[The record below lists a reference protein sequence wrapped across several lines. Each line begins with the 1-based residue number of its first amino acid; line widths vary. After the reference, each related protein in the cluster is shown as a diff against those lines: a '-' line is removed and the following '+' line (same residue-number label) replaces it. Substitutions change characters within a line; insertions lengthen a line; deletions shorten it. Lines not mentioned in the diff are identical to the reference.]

1 MTQNAQLSGVTWGR
15 TACYVIALLAVL
27 LFGALPMFAQFDTGT
42 ITGTTTDSSGAVVSH
57 AAITVTNVGTGIQK
71 NYVTDEN
78 GNFVASSLP
87 YGTYVVATSAT
98 GFAENKSQ
106 PVVLSVGATVQVNL
120 TLGVAASQE
129 SVQVNGTATTVDT
142 SSSVSGTT
150 LNTDQVA
157 NLPINGRDVSE
168 FLEVAPG
175 SVGSTG
181 FFQGSVNGME
191 NIFTGLNITVDGQS
205 AMRGDISGFLDTEGQ
220 ETARITRASVDSI
233 QEIDYSNSGYTAETG
248 HSLGPQ
254 MNIITKSGTNDY
266 HGSLFEYFRNDAL
279 DAKDYFATG
288 PEPLRLN
295 QFGGNFSGPLVRNKM
310 FFFVNYEG
318 DRTHVTILNALNH
331 TLSAYARQRMAGTPS
346 MAPVLAQFAPL
357 PTACNVIPAPAQC
370 VGTGP
375 PGLPM
380 LNFPDAVDPSQ
391 SDMVYDPAVLPNILR
406 EDTGSVRLDYNI
418 SEKDR
423 IFFRY
428 NINDSLTND
437 TYGMNVGQVSP
448 QKLRTQLAKVDETHT
463 FTPTLL
469 NEFSVAINRF
479 YSDTNS
485 NTPTP
490 LVGFAGFFADLG
502 SLPGPNT
509 FNQVTP
515 FADLEIFDNVS
526 KTIGRHTL
534 KFGPQI
540 RINRN
545 NEWLRP
551 QQTYDYANVNSL
563 IINDDSL
570 PTSPG
575 VFVLQ
580 KIGFPGFVS
589 NHNSN
594 WDFYVQDDWKVHNRL
609 TLNLGLR
616 YDYNTVWTTGA
627 NQGQTFD
634 VATQALLPPN
644 QAAYSAPKGDWAPR
658 VGFAWDTNGKGKT
671 VVHGYGGLFYNP
683 MHFNFATTTNVP
695 ALASYNESLFNAI
708 FANPPFSIDYP
719 SPNPPLVAGTQN
731 VNAFP
736 QHPKDPVATNW
747 LFDIQQEIA
756 RGTVLTL
763 SYVGNNVHHMQ
774 AGVDFAG
781 LNANPANVFTQAR
794 QFPNFANE
802 NILSDGL
809 GSHYN
814 SLQVKLIRNVGK
826 LNLQANYTW
835 SHEIDDMLNVFSP
848 GFESPY
854 TPAFD
859 RGSGDWDVRHNFT
872 GNALYSLPDLKG
884 SNSFVRT
891 ALGGWQTSG
900 IIQTRS
906 GLPTNV
912 TLVSGFFGN
921 PVRPDLVPGQPLWLP
936 NHSWPGS
943 SYNIDAFA
951 VEPTYDGT
959 PGATI
964 GSVGRNSLRGPAY
977 FQLDLSG
984 MKNFAITQRVTM
996 QFRADI
1002 FNIFNHPNFTNPD
1015 GGICTSVQG
1024 VSGSVPAS
1032 CTISPVTG
1040 LPEINGSFGRI
1051 GQTIADADGTQ
1062 IGGGTA
1068 RQAQFSLRF
1077 TF

>member
-1 MTQNAQLSGVTWGR
+1 MTQNAQLLGVTWFR
-15 TACYVIALLAVL
+15 IAFYAIALLAVVG
-27 LFGALPMFAQFDTGT
+27 FGALPMLAQFDTGT
-42 ITGTTTDSSGAVVSH
+42 INGRVTDVSGAVVAN
-57 AAITVTNVGTGIQK
+57 AAIIVENVGTGIQK
-71 NYVTDEN
+71 NFVTDQN

-87 YGTYVVATSAT
+87 YGTYVVTIRAS

-106 PVVLSVGATVQVNL
+106 PVVLNVGSTVQLNL
-120 TLGVAASQE
+120 IVAVAASQE

-150 LNTDQVA
+150 LDTNQVA

-168 FLEVAPG
+168 FLEVSPG

-191 NIFTGLNITVDGQS
+191 NIFTGLNITLDGQS
-205 AMRGDISGFLDTEGQ
+205 AMRGDINGFLDTEGQ

-266 HGSLFEYFRNDAL
+266 HGSVYEYFRNDAI

-288 PEPLRLN
+288 PEPLRMN
-295 QFGGNFSGPLVRNKM
+295 QFGGNFGGAIIKNKL
-310 FFFVNYEG
+310 FFFANYEG

-331 TLSAYARQRMAGTPS
+331 TLSAYARQRMAATPAL
-346 MAPVLAQFAPL
+346 APVLAQFAPI
-357 PTACNVIPAPAQC
+357 PAGCDAIPAPQAC
-370 VGTGP
+370 VGN
-375 PGLPM
+375 
-380 LNFPDAVDPSQ
+380 LNFPDNTDPAHPNQ
-391 SDMVYDPAVLPNILR
+391 SDMIYDPASLPNILR
-406 EDTGSVRLDYNI
+406 EDTGSVRIDYNV
-418 SEKDR
+418 SQRDR
-423 IFFRY
+423 VFFRY
-428 NINDSLTND
+428 NINDSSTLY
-437 TYGMNVGQVSP
+437 TYGLNEGQVSP
-448 QKLRTQLAKVDETHT
+448 QALRTQLGKLDETHT
-463 FTPTLL
+463 FSSTLL

-479 YSDTNS
+479 YSNTNS

-490 LVGFAGFFADLG
+490 LAGFAGFFTDLG

-515 FADLEIFDNVS
+515 FADVEIFDNVS

-551 QQTYDYANVNSL
+551 QQTYDYASVSDLVQNN
-563 IINDDSL
+563 
-570 PTSPG
+570 

-580 KIGFPGFVS
+580 KIGFPGFVG
-589 NHNSN
+589 NRNSS
-594 WDFYVQDDWKVHNRL
+594 WDFYVQDDWRVTNKL

-616 YDYNTVWTTGA
+616 YDYNTVWTTGP
-627 NQGQTFD
+627 NQGQNFD
-634 VATQALLPPN
+634 VASQTVLPLN
-644 QAAYSAPKGDWAPR
+644 QDAYTAPKGDVAPR
-658 VGFAWDTNGKGKT
+658 VGFAWDPFGKGKT
-671 VVHGYGGLFYNP
+671 VIHGYGGLFYNP

-695 ALASYNESLFNAI
+695 ALASYSDNFFQA
-708 FANPPFSIDYP
+708 SINYP
-719 SPNPPLVAGTQN
+719 SPNPPLIAGTQN

-736 QHPKDPVATNW
+736 QHPKDPVSTNW
-747 LFDIQQEIA
+747 LFGIQQEVA
-756 RGTVLTL
+756 RNTILTVN
-763 SYVGNNVHHMQ
+763 YVANNAHHMQ
-774 AGVDFAG
+774 AGVDFAA

-794 QFPNFANE
+794 PYSGFANE
-802 NILSDGL
+802 NILSDNL

-814 SLQVKLIRNVGK
+814 SLQAKLDRKVGK
-826 LNLQANYTW
+826 LNLEVNYTW

-848 GFESPY
+848 CFEDPY
-854 TPAFD
+854 TPAYD
-859 RGSGDWDVRHNFT
+859 HGSGDWDVRHNLT
-872 GNALYSLPDLKG
+872 SSVVYSLPELKG
-884 SNSFVRT
+884 SSSFVQK
-891 ALGGWQTSG
+891 AFGGWQTSG
-900 IIQTRS
+900 ILQTRS
-906 GLPTNV
+906 GLPTNI

-921 PVRPDLVPGQPLWLP
+921 PVRPDYVSGEPLWLP
-936 NHSWPGS
+936 SHSWPNS
-943 SYNIDAFA
+943 SYNINAFT

-964 GSVGRNSLRGPAY
+964 GTVGRNSLRGPAY
-977 FQLDLSG
+977 FQFDLSG
-984 MKNFAITQRVTM
+984 MKNFAITERVTM

-1002 FNIFNHPNFTNPD
+1002 FNLFNHPNFTNPD
-1015 GGICTSVQG
+1015 GGICTSVQ
-1024 VSGSVPAS
+1024 SVLGTSPAS
-1032 CTISPVTG
+1032 CTINPVTM
-1040 LPEINGSFGRI
+1040 LPAINSNFGRV

-1077 TF
+1077 SF

>member
-1 MTQNAQLSGVTWGR
+1 MTQNAQLSGVRWFR
-15 TACYVIALLAVL
+15 MAFYAIALLAVVV
-27 LFGALPMFAQFDTGT
+27 FGALPMLAQFDTGT
-42 ITGTTTDSSGAVVSH
+42 ITGSVTDVSGAVVAH

-71 NYVTDEN
+71 SFVTDQN

-87 YGTYVVATSAT
+87 YGTYVVMIRAS

-106 PVVLSVGATVQVNL
+106 PVALNVGATVQLNL

-129 SVQVNGTATTVDT
+129 SVQVNGTPTTVDT

-150 LNTDQVA
+150 LDTNQVA

-168 FLEVAPG
+168 FLEVSPG
-175 SVGSTG
+175 SVDSTG

-191 NIFTGLNITVDGQS
+191 NIFTGLNITLDGQS
-205 AMRGDISGFLDTEGQ
+205 AMRGDINGFLDTEGQ

-266 HGSLFEYFRNDAL
+266 HGSVYEYFRNDAL

-295 QFGGNFSGPLVRNKM
+295 QFGGNFGGPIIKNKL
-310 FFFVNYEG
+310 FFFANYEG

-331 TLSAYARQRMAGTPS
+331 TLSAFARQRMAATPA
-346 MAPVLAQFAPL
+346 MAPILAQFAPL
-357 PTACNVIPAPAQC
+357 PAACSGIPAPDAC
-370 VGTGP
+370 VYPKKGG
-375 PGLPM
+375 
-380 LNFPDAVDPSQ
+380 FPDSIDPSQ
-391 SDMVYDPAVLPNILR
+391 SDMVYDPAALPNILR
-406 EDTGSVRLDYNI
+406 EDTGSVRIDYNV
-418 SEKDR
+418 SQKDR
-423 IFFRY
+423 VFFRY
-428 NINDSLTND
+428 NINDSNTLY
-437 TYGMNVGQVSP
+437 TYGLNQGQVSP
-448 QKLRTQLAKVDETHT
+448 QALRTQLAKLDETHT
-463 FTPTLL
+463 FGGTLL

-479 YSDTNS
+479 YSNTNS

-490 LVGFAGFFADLG
+490 LAGVAGFFADLG

-509 FNQVTP
+509 FNQITP
-515 FADLEIFDNVS
+515 FADVEIFDNVS

-551 QQTYDYANVNSL
+551 QQSYDYASVNDLVTDNVFL
-563 IINDDSL
+563 GG
-570 PTSPG
+570 G

-580 KIGFPGFVS
+580 KIGFPSFVG
-589 NHNSN
+589 NRNSN
-594 WDFYVQDDWKVHNRL
+594 WDFYVQDDWKVTRNL

-616 YDYNTVWTTGA
+616 YDYNTVWATGP
-627 NQGQTFD
+627 NQGQNFD
-634 VATQALLPPN
+634 IATQTLLAPN
-644 QAAYSAPKGDWAPR
+644 RAPYTAPKGDWAPR
-658 VGFAWDTNGKGKT
+658 VGFAWDPTGKGKT
-671 VVHGYGGLFYNP
+671 VFHGYGGLFYNP

-695 ALASYNESLFNAI
+695 ALASYNVNVFQAI

-719 SPNPPLVAGTQN
+719 SPNPPLQAGTQN

-736 QHPKDPVATNW
+736 QHPKDPVSTNW
-747 LFDIQQEIA
+747 LFGIQQEVVRNTI
-756 RGTVLTL
+756 LTIN
-763 SYVGNNVHHMQ
+763 YVGNNVHHMQ
-774 AGVDFAG
+774 AGVDFAA

-794 QFPNFANE
+794 QFAGFANE
-802 NILSDGL
+802 NVLSDGL

-814 SLQVKLIRNVGK
+814 SLQVKLDRKVGR
-826 LNLQANYTW
+826 LNLEANYTW

-854 TPAFD
+854 TPVYD
-859 RGSGDWDVRHNFT
+859 RGSGDWDVRHNLT
-872 GNALYSLPDLKG
+872 GSAVYSLPELKN
-884 SNSFVRT
+884 SNSFVQK

-900 IIQTRS
+900 ILQTRS
-906 GLPTNV
+906 GLPTNI

-921 PVRPDLVPGQPLWLP
+921 PVRPDFVPGEPLWVP

-943 SYNIDAFA
+943 SYNINAFA

-964 GSVGRNSLRGPAY
+964 GTVGRNSLRGPAY
-977 FQLDLSG
+977 FQFDLSG
-984 MKNFAITQRVTM
+984 MKNFAITERVTM

-1002 FNIFNHPNFTNPD
+1002 FNIFNHPNFTSPD
-1015 GGICTSVQG
+1015 GGICTSVQ
-1024 VSGSVPAS
+1024 SASPTKPAS
-1032 CTISPVTG
+1032 CTISPAGV
-1040 LPEINGSFGRI
+1040 PAINSNFGRV
-1051 GQTIADADGTQ
+1051 GQTIADANGTQ